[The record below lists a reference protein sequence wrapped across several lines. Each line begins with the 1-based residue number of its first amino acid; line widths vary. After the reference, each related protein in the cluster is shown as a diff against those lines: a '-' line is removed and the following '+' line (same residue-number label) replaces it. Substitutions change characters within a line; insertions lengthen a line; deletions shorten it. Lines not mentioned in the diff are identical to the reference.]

1 MRLSRLRHLT
11 SASLLGA
18 SLFYWGGAADPL
30 SAATFIVGPGG
41 APCTHATLAAA
52 VAAAQANGPGDD
64 TIRLAVP
71 SLTLAATLDI
81 NDHGVLILGGYTSC
95 SAATAMSTTTITG
108 GGVTDGIWLHGAA
121 TDYRSFVLSRVD
133 LDMQASGRRALR
145 IEGLFAA
152 VVQRSA
158 VHGGRA
164 TNGANL
170 YISGAAQVFVTDFA
184 DIRDG
189 VATGNGGGIYCA
201 GGASVD
207 LQSGAWLRDNQASGS
222 GGGLY
227 ADDCSFQ
234 ATSGA
239 PTGER
244 IEIRDNVAA
253 SQGGAIAAVNGSSVI
268 LSGRWSAFNNTV
280 YFHQNNAGVV
290 GGALYLLDSTATL
303 RNVWL
308 ETNSAQTGGGLFVSL
323 FSTLTM
329 DVNEATCSQPRNC
342 SRMRFNYISN
352 QPGSGGG
359 SAIAVAGGGTA
370 TIRQTRIYDQGSFS
384 GSPGPAGATL
394 GSAATLSFEGCE
406 FFRNGAFGPG
416 DPEVSRFFVK
426 SGSTLNIAYST
437 IVDPVVTAGIGAI
450 KSEAG
455 ATVRLLSSIVLTGQ
469 TFETG
474 SGASASSIF
483 DCDIVSESG
492 SLPSA
497 GTFVLA
503 YPFPELL
510 FTDALNDD
518 YSLLPTSLA
527 IDYCDDFN
535 ATPSDTDVD
544 SQVRGFNAPL
554 ADNIG
559 TYDLGADEWM
569 EAGAL
574 FWDGFETGN
583 TSRWSAV
590 AP

>member
-1 MRLSRLRHLT
+1 MRFSRLRDLKLPG
-11 SASLLGA
+11 LLGA
-18 SLFYWGGAADPL
+18 TLFAWGVVADPL
-30 SAATFIVGPGG
+30 SAATFIVGAGG

-71 SLTLAATLDI
+71 SLALAATLDI
-81 NDHGVLILGGYTSC
+81 NDHGVLIFGGYSSC
-95 SAATAMSTTTITG
+95 SAATATGTTTITG
-108 GGVTDGIWLHGAA
+108 GGATDGIWLHGAA
-121 TDYRSFVLSRVD
+121 SDYRSFVLSRVD

-152 VVQRSA
+152 LVQRSV

-164 TNGANL
+164 TDGANL
-170 YISGAAQVFVTDFA
+170 YVSGAALVYVSEFSDV
-184 DIRDG
+184 RDG
-189 VATGNGGGIYCA
+189 LATGNGGGIYCA
-201 GGASVD
+201 GGASVE
-207 LQSGAWLRDNQASGS
+207 LQSGAWLRNNQASGS

-227 ADDCSFQ
+227 ADDCSFK
-234 ATSGA
+234 ATSGT

-244 IEIRDNVAA
+244 IEIRDNSSS

-268 LSGRWSAFNNTV
+268 LSGRWGAFNNTV

-290 GGALYLLDSTATL
+290 GGAIYLLNSNATL

-308 ETNSAQTGGGLFVSL
+308 EANGAQTGGGLFVSL
-323 FSTLTM
+323 SSTLTM
-329 DVNEATCSQPRNC
+329 DVDETTCSQPRNC
-342 SRMRFNYISN
+342 SRMRYNYISQ

-359 SAIAVAGGGTA
+359 SAIAVAGTGTA
-370 TIRQTRIYDQGSFS
+370 TIRQSRIYDHLSVD

-394 GSAATLSFEGCE
+394 GSGATLSFEGCE
-406 FFRNGAFGPG
+406 FFRNGGFAPG

-426 SGSTLNIAYST
+426 SGSTLKIAYST

-450 KSEAG
+450 QSEAG
-455 ATVRLLSSIVLTGQ
+455 ATVRLFSSIILTGR

-474 SGASASSIF
+474 SAASASSIF
-483 DCDIVSESG
+483 DCDIVSETA

-497 GTFVLA
+497 GSFVVA
-503 YPFPELL
+503 YPFPEFL
-510 FTDALNDD
+510 FTDAGNDD
-518 YSLLPTSLA
+518 FSLLPTALA

-535 ATPSDTDVD
+535 APPTDSDVD
-544 SQVRGFNAPL
+544 NQVRGFNAPV

-559 TYDLGADEWM
+559 TFDLGADEWM

-590 AP
+590 VP